1 MTLDDV
7 VPHPQYRMCH
17 SRVVD
22 EQLGIRG
29 GRRPAEQHQPAAEPD
44 EDEIDQ
50 AKVHGRS

>member
-22 EQLGIRG
+22 EQLGILG
-29 GRRPAEQHQPAAEPD
+29 GRRSAEQSQPAAEPD
-44 EDEIDQ
+44 EDEIEQ
-50 AKVHGRS
+50 AHRHG